1 MTAFLCTLRMAGDLL
16 LYGAFAAFFAAALGG
31 HPVPWILLLPA
42 VCYGVSSCVSR
53 QPVLRMACGAASLLG
68 LLALPGWA
76 DRAACLPAAV
86 YTLYLT
92 VQGEYSLSANRQ
104 LDLFLLFCKVY
115 PIFAVFLGIVW
126 DGQTMLTVSLPLAIW
141 AVLLQIFLM
150 RVLRQQPAVYRD
162 PVYLLGNAGLLVV
175 LGVLGFLVSRPAV
188 LGAAQA
194 AVGAFYFSLV
204 VPVLTIPLNLT
215 LFIYSS
221 AFKIFRKTGII
232 FLVSLGANLLNILL
246 DYVLIFGHLGL
257 PEMGTRGAALGTV
270 TALAVNLGFYA
281 FLGKDYVRF
290 SRKDLS
296 LEKMKQIFRF
306 SLPFLGQETME
317 DILFVVGLN
326 GIVARLG
333 ITELA
338 AYNLIAQF
346 INLIL
351 MPMFGYTAANT
362 SLVSEW
368 AGKGDRKQAD
378 KTGRYAF
385 GLLCIWFAVF
395 YMILVLGRARFA
407 RLISPDTEVIALAA
421 ACMPLALLIQLLNY
435 YGNVWKS
442 SLQSLGWQNWTLRKA
457 FIINLLVLGFMG
469 TAA

>member
-1 MTAFLCTLRMAGDLL
+1 MHLLTKRQNIDTKLIREINSTAIPLILSTVTGTVMGMMDQAFVGHISVYAYGGVGLVASCINSLIGVLGAFSIVFNIRGSHRRGEGDQESLNRLFGNFLLLSLMAGMVLCL
-16 LYGAFAAFFAAALGG
+16 GFALF
-31 HPVPWILLLPA
+31 
-42 VCYGVSSCVSR
+42 SR
-53 QPVLRMACGAASLLG
+53 PVLELG
-68 LLALPGWA
+68 FGLHGE
-76 DRAACLPAAV
+76 
-86 YTLYLT
+86 TLTEAENY
-92 VQGEYSLSANRQ
+92 
-104 LDLFLLFCKVY
+104 
-115 PIFAVFLGIVW
+115 
-126 DGQTMLTVSLPLAIW
+126 
-141 AVLLQIFLM
+141 LQIF
-150 RVLRQQPAVYRD
+150 
-162 PVYLLGNAGLLVV
+162 
-175 LGVLGFLVSRPAV
+175 S
-188 LGAAQA
+188 
-194 AVGAFYFSLV
+194 
-204 VPVLTIPLNLT
+204 LTIPLNLL

-221 AFKIFRKTGII
+221 VFKIFRKTGII

-333 ITELA
+333 VTELA

-346 INLIL
+346 TNLIL

-378 KTGRYAF
+378 KAGRYTF

-395 YMILVLGRARFA
+395 YMILVLGRTEFA

-442 SLQSLGWQNWTLRKA
+442 SLQSLGWQNWTLRTA

-469 TAA
+469 TAAWICGKILWIYLIQGLGYLGLSLAYTWKKSRV

>member
-1 MTAFLCTLRMAGDLL
+1 MHLLTKRQNIDTKLIREINSTAIPLILSTVTGTVMGMMDQAFVGHISVYAYGGVGLVASCINSLIGVLGAFSIVFNIRGSHRRGEGDQESLNRLFGNFLLLSLMAGMVLCL
-16 LYGAFAAFFAAALGG
+16 GFALF
-31 HPVPWILLLPA
+31 
-42 VCYGVSSCVSR
+42 SR
-53 QPVLRMACGAASLLG
+53 PVLELG
-68 LLALPGWA
+68 FGLHGE
-76 DRAACLPAAV
+76 
-86 YTLYLT
+86 TLTEAENY
-92 VQGEYSLSANRQ
+92 
-104 LDLFLLFCKVY
+104 
-115 PIFAVFLGIVW
+115 
-126 DGQTMLTVSLPLAIW
+126 
-141 AVLLQIFLM
+141 LQIF
-150 RVLRQQPAVYRD
+150 
-162 PVYLLGNAGLLVV
+162 
-175 LGVLGFLVSRPAV
+175 S
-188 LGAAQA
+188 
-194 AVGAFYFSLV
+194 
-204 VPVLTIPLNLT
+204 LTIPLNLL

-221 AFKIFRKTGII
+221 VFKIFRKTGII

-442 SLQSLGWQNWTLRKA
+442 SLQSLGWQNWTLRTA

-469 TAA
+469 TAAWISGKILWIYLIQGLGYLGLSLAYTWKKSRV

>member
-1 MTAFLCTLRMAGDLL
+1 MHLLTKRQNIDTKLIREINSTAIPLILSTVTGTVMGMMDQAFVGHISVYAYGGVGLVASCINSLIGVLGAFSIVFNIRGSHRRGEGDQGSLNRLFGNFLLLSLMAGMVLCL
-16 LYGAFAAFFAAALGG
+16 GFALF
-31 HPVPWILLLPA
+31 
-42 VCYGVSSCVSR
+42 SR
-53 QPVLRMACGAASLLG
+53 PVLELG
-68 LLALPGWA
+68 FGLHGE
-76 DRAACLPAAV
+76 
-86 YTLYLT
+86 TLTEAENY
-92 VQGEYSLSANRQ
+92 
-104 LDLFLLFCKVY
+104 
-115 PIFAVFLGIVW
+115 
-126 DGQTMLTVSLPLAIW
+126 
-141 AVLLQIFLM
+141 LQIF
-150 RVLRQQPAVYRD
+150 
-162 PVYLLGNAGLLVV
+162 
-175 LGVLGFLVSRPAV
+175 S
-188 LGAAQA
+188 
-194 AVGAFYFSLV
+194 
-204 VPVLTIPLNLT
+204 LTIPLNLL

-221 AFKIFRKTGII
+221 VFKIFRKTGII

-257 PEMGTRGAALGTV
+257 PEMGTRGAALGTA

-333 ITELA
+333 VTELA

-346 INLIL
+346 TNLIL

-378 KTGRYAF
+378 KAGRYTF

-395 YMILVLGRARFA
+395 YMILVLGRTEFA

-442 SLQSLGWQNWTLRKA
+442 SLQSLGWQNWTLRTA

-469 TAA
+469 TAAWISGKILWIYLIQGLGYLGLSLAYTWKKSRV

>member
-1 MTAFLCTLRMAGDLL
+1 MHLLTKRQNIDTKLIREINSTAIPLILSTVTGTVMGMMDQAFVGHISVYAYGGVGLVASCINSLIGVLGAFSIVFNIRGSHRRGEGDQESLNRLFGNFLLLSLMAGMVLCL
-16 LYGAFAAFFAAALGG
+16 GFALF
-31 HPVPWILLLPA
+31 
-42 VCYGVSSCVSR
+42 SR
-53 QPVLRMACGAASLLG
+53 PVLELG
-68 LLALPGWA
+68 FGLHGE
-76 DRAACLPAAV
+76 
-86 YTLYLT
+86 TLTEAENY
-92 VQGEYSLSANRQ
+92 
-104 LDLFLLFCKVY
+104 
-115 PIFAVFLGIVW
+115 
-126 DGQTMLTVSLPLAIW
+126 
-141 AVLLQIFLM
+141 LQIF
-150 RVLRQQPAVYRD
+150 
-162 PVYLLGNAGLLVV
+162 
-175 LGVLGFLVSRPAV
+175 S
-188 LGAAQA
+188 
-194 AVGAFYFSLV
+194 
-204 VPVLTIPLNLT
+204 LTIPLNLL

-221 AFKIFRKTGII
+221 VFKIFRKTGII

-246 DYVLIFGHLGL
+246 DYGLIFGHLGL
-257 PEMGTRGAALGTV
+257 PEMGTRGAALGTA

-333 ITELA
+333 VTELA

-346 INLIL
+346 TNLIL

-368 AGKGDRKQAD
+368 AGKGDRKQVD
-378 KTGRYAF
+378 KAGRYTF

-395 YMILVLGRARFA
+395 YMILVLGRTEFA

-442 SLQSLGWQNWTLRKA
+442 SLQSLGWQNWTLRTA

-469 TAA
+469 TVAWISGKILWIYLIQGLGYLGLSLAYTWKKSRV

>member
-1 MTAFLCTLRMAGDLL
+1 MHLLTKKQKIDTKLIREINRTAIPLILSTVTGTVMGMMDQAFVGHISVYAYGGVGLVASCINSLTGVL
-16 LYGAFAAFFAAALGG
+16 GAFSIVFNIRGSHSRGEGDQERLDRLFGNFFLLSLTVGMALCLGF
-31 HPVPWILLLPA
+31 VLF
-42 VCYGVSSCVSR
+42 SR
-53 QPVLRMACGAASLLG
+53 PVLELG
-68 LLALPGWA
+68 FGLHGE
-76 DRAACLPAAV
+76 
-86 YTLYLT
+86 TLIEAEAY
-92 VQGEYSLSANRQ
+92 
-104 LDLFLLFCKVY
+104 
-115 PIFAVFLGIVW
+115 
-126 DGQTMLTVSLPLAIW
+126 
-141 AVLLQIFLM
+141 LQIF
-150 RVLRQQPAVYRD
+150 
-162 PVYLLGNAGLLVV
+162 
-175 LGVLGFLVSRPAV
+175 S
-188 LGAAQA
+188 
-194 AVGAFYFSLV
+194 
-204 VPVLTIPLNLT
+204 LTIPLNLM

-221 AFKIFRKTGII
+221 VFKIFRKTGII

-270 TALAVNLGFYA
+270 AALAVNFGFYA

-296 LEKMKQIFRF
+296 LGKMGRIFWY
-306 SLPFLGQETME
+306 SLPFLGQEAME

-333 ITELA
+333 VTELA
-338 AYNLIAQF
+338 AYNLTAQF
-346 INLIL
+346 TNLIL

-378 KTGRYAF
+378 KTGRYTF

-395 YMILVLGRARFA
+395 YVVLALGREEFV
-407 RLISPDTEVIALAA
+407 RLISPDTEVITLAA

-435 YGNVWKS
+435 YGNVYKS
-442 SLQSLGWQNWTLRKA
+442 SLQSLGWQNWTLRTA

-469 TAA
+469 AAAWISGKILWIYLIQGLGYLGLSLAYTWKKAKE

>member
-1 MTAFLCTLRMAGDLL
+1 MHLLTKRQNIDTKLIREINRTAIPLILSTVTGTVMGMMDQAFVGHISVYAYGGVGLVASCINSLIGVLGAFSIVFNIRGSHRRGEGDQESLNRLFGNFLL
-16 LYGAFAAFFAAALGG
+16 LSLMVGMVLCLGFALF
-31 HPVPWILLLPA
+31 
-42 VCYGVSSCVSR
+42 SR
-53 QPVLRMACGAASLLG
+53 PVLELG
-68 LLALPGWA
+68 FGIHGE
-76 DRAACLPAAV
+76 
-86 YTLYLT
+86 TLTEAENY
-92 VQGEYSLSANRQ
+92 
-104 LDLFLLFCKVY
+104 
-115 PIFAVFLGIVW
+115 
-126 DGQTMLTVSLPLAIW
+126 
-141 AVLLQIFLM
+141 LQIF
-150 RVLRQQPAVYRD
+150 
-162 PVYLLGNAGLLVV
+162 
-175 LGVLGFLVSRPAV
+175 S
-188 LGAAQA
+188 
-194 AVGAFYFSLV
+194 
-204 VPVLTIPLNLT
+204 LTIPLNLL

-221 AFKIFRKTGII
+221 VFKIFRKTGII

-333 ITELA
+333 VTELA

-346 INLIL
+346 TNLIL
-351 MPMFGYTAANT
+351 MPMFSYTAANT

-378 KTGRYAF
+378 KAGRYTF

-395 YMILVLGRARFA
+395 YMILVLGRTEFA

-442 SLQSLGWQNWTLRKA
+442 SLQSLGWQNWTLRTA

-469 TAA
+469 TAAWISGKILWIYLIQGLGYLGLSLAYTWKKTKE

>member
-1 MTAFLCTLRMAGDLL
+1 MHLLTKRQNIDTKLIREINNTAIPLILSTVTGTVMGMMDQAFVGHISVYAYGGVGLVASCINSLIGVLGAFSIVFNIRGSHRRGEGDQESLNRLFGNFLLLSLMAGMVLCL
-16 LYGAFAAFFAAALGG
+16 GFALF
-31 HPVPWILLLPA
+31 
-42 VCYGVSSCVSR
+42 SR
-53 QPVLRMACGAASLLG
+53 PVLELG
-68 LLALPGWA
+68 FGLHGE
-76 DRAACLPAAV
+76 
-86 YTLYLT
+86 TLTEAENY
-92 VQGEYSLSANRQ
+92 
-104 LDLFLLFCKVY
+104 
-115 PIFAVFLGIVW
+115 
-126 DGQTMLTVSLPLAIW
+126 
-141 AVLLQIFLM
+141 LQIF
-150 RVLRQQPAVYRD
+150 
-162 PVYLLGNAGLLVV
+162 
-175 LGVLGFLVSRPAV
+175 S
-188 LGAAQA
+188 
-194 AVGAFYFSLV
+194 
-204 VPVLTIPLNLT
+204 LTIPLNLL

-221 AFKIFRKTGII
+221 VFKIFRKTGII

-257 PEMGTRGAALGTV
+257 PEMGTRGAALGTA

-333 ITELA
+333 VTELA

-346 INLIL
+346 TNLIL

-378 KTGRYAF
+378 KAGRYTF

-395 YMILVLGRARFA
+395 YMILVLGRTEFA

-442 SLQSLGWQNWTLRKA
+442 SLQSLGWQNWTLRTA

-469 TAA
+469 TAAWISGKILWIYLIQGLGYLGLSLAYTWKKSRV

>member
-1 MTAFLCTLRMAGDLL
+1 MGMMDQAFVGHISVYAYGGVGLVASCINSLIGVLGAFSIVFNIRGSHRRGEGDQGSLNRLFGNFLLLSLMAGMALCL
-16 LYGAFAAFFAAALGG
+16 GFALF
-31 HPVPWILLLPA
+31 
-42 VCYGVSSCVSR
+42 SR
-53 QPVLRMACGAASLLG
+53 PVLELG
-68 LLALPGWA
+68 FGLHGE
-76 DRAACLPAAV
+76 
-86 YTLYLT
+86 TLTEAENY
-92 VQGEYSLSANRQ
+92 
-104 LDLFLLFCKVY
+104 
-115 PIFAVFLGIVW
+115 
-126 DGQTMLTVSLPLAIW
+126 
-141 AVLLQIFLM
+141 LQIF
-150 RVLRQQPAVYRD
+150 
-162 PVYLLGNAGLLVV
+162 
-175 LGVLGFLVSRPAV
+175 S
-188 LGAAQA
+188 
-194 AVGAFYFSLV
+194 
-204 VPVLTIPLNLT
+204 LTIPLNLL

-221 AFKIFRKTGII
+221 VFKIFRKTGII

-270 TALAVNLGFYA
+270 TALAANLGFYA

-296 LEKMKQIFRF
+296 LEKMKQIFQF

-333 ITELA
+333 VTELA

-346 INLIL
+346 TNLIL

-378 KTGRYAF
+378 KAGRYTF

-395 YMILVLGRARFA
+395 YVILVLGREEFI
-407 RLISPDTEVIALAA
+407 RLISPDTEVITLAA

-442 SLQSLGWQNWTLRKA
+442 SLQSLGWQNWTLRTA

-469 TAA
+469 AAAWSKGKILWIYLIQGLGYLGLSLAYTWKKQRRNQNALPEDE

>member
-1 MTAFLCTLRMAGDLL
+1 MHLLTKRQNIDTKLIREINSTAIPLILSTVTGTVMGMMDQAFVGHISVYAYGGVGLVASCINSLIGVLGAFSIVFNIRGSHRRGEGDQESLNRLFGNFLLLSLMAGMVLCL
-16 LYGAFAAFFAAALGG
+16 GFALF
-31 HPVPWILLLPA
+31 
-42 VCYGVSSCVSR
+42 SR
-53 QPVLRMACGAASLLG
+53 PVLELG
-68 LLALPGWA
+68 FGLHGE
-76 DRAACLPAAV
+76 
-86 YTLYLT
+86 TLTEAENY
-92 VQGEYSLSANRQ
+92 
-104 LDLFLLFCKVY
+104 
-115 PIFAVFLGIVW
+115 
-126 DGQTMLTVSLPLAIW
+126 
-141 AVLLQIFLM
+141 LQIF
-150 RVLRQQPAVYRD
+150 
-162 PVYLLGNAGLLVV
+162 
-175 LGVLGFLVSRPAV
+175 S
-188 LGAAQA
+188 
-194 AVGAFYFSLV
+194 
-204 VPVLTIPLNLT
+204 LTIPLNLL

-221 AFKIFRKTGII
+221 VFKIFRKTGII

-333 ITELA
+333 VTELA

-346 INLIL
+346 TNLIL

-378 KTGRYAF
+378 KAGRYTF

-442 SLQSLGWQNWTLRKA
+442 SLQSLGWQNWTLRTA

-469 TAA
+469 TAAWICGKILWIYLIQGLGYLGLSLAYTWKKAKE

>member
-1 MTAFLCTLRMAGDLL
+1 MTNCDSTRKLSSDIQPD
-16 LYGAFAAFFAAALGG
+16 
-31 HPVPWILLLPA
+31 HPFEPDVIH
-42 VCYGVSSCVSR
+42 
-53 QPVLRMACGAASLLG
+53 
-68 LLALPGWA
+68 
-76 DRAACLPAAV
+76 
-86 YTLYLT
+86 
-92 VQGEYSLSANRQ
+92 
-104 LDLFLLFCKVY
+104 
-115 PIFAVFLGIVW
+115 
-126 DGQTMLTVSLPLAIW
+126 
-141 AVLLQIFLM
+141 
-150 RVLRQQPAVYRD
+150 
-162 PVYLLGNAGLLVV
+162 
-175 LGVLGFLVSRPAV
+175 
-188 LGAAQA
+188 
-194 AVGAFYFSLV
+194 
-204 VPVLTIPLNLT
+204 
-215 LFIYSS
+215 LFI
-221 AFKIFRKTGII
+221 GIY
-232 FLVSLGANLLNILL
+232 
-246 DYVLIFGHLGL
+246 YVLIFGHLGL

-270 TALAVNLGFYA
+270 TALAANLGFYA

-296 LEKMKQIFRF
+296 LEKMGQIFRF

-333 ITELA
+333 VTELA

-346 INLIL
+346 TNLIL

-378 KTGRYAF
+378 KAGRYTF

-395 YMILVLGRARFA
+395 YVILVLGRERFA

-442 SLQSLGWQNWTLRKA
+442 SLQSLGWQNWTLRTA

-469 TAA
+469 TAAWISGKILWIYLIQGLGYLGLSLAYTWKKAKE

>member
-1 MTAFLCTLRMAGDLL
+1 MHLLTKRQNIDTKLIREINRTAIPLILSTITGTVMGMMDQAFVGHISVYAYGGVGLVASCINSLIGVLGAFSIVFNIRGSHRRGEGDQESLNQLFGNFFLLSLMAGI
-16 LYGAFAAFFAAALGG
+16 ALCLGF
-31 HPVPWILLLPA
+31 VLF
-42 VCYGVSSCVSR
+42 SR
-53 QPVLRMACGAASLLG
+53 PVLELG
-68 LLALPGWA
+68 FGLHGETLAEA
-76 DRAACLPAAV
+76 EN
-86 YTLYLT
+86 Y
-92 VQGEYSLSANRQ
+92 
-104 LDLFLLFCKVY
+104 
-115 PIFAVFLGIVW
+115 
-126 DGQTMLTVSLPLAIW
+126 
-141 AVLLQIFLM
+141 LQIF
-150 RVLRQQPAVYRD
+150 
-162 PVYLLGNAGLLVV
+162 
-175 LGVLGFLVSRPAV
+175 S
-188 LGAAQA
+188 
-194 AVGAFYFSLV
+194 
-204 VPVLTIPLNLT
+204 LTIPLNLT

-221 AFKIFRKTGII
+221 VFKIFRKTGII

-270 TALAVNLGFYA
+270 TALAANLGFYA

-296 LEKMKQIFRF
+296 LEMMGQIFRF

-333 ITELA
+333 VTELA

-346 INLIL
+346 TNLIL

-368 AGKGDRKQAD
+368 VGKGDRKQAD
-378 KTGRYAF
+378 KAGRYTF

-395 YMILVLGRARFA
+395 YVILVLGREGFA

-442 SLQSLGWQNWTLRKA
+442 SLQSLGWQNWTLRTA
-457 FIINLLVLGFMG
+457 FIVNLLVLGFMG
-469 TAA
+469 AAAWIRGKILWIYLIQGLGYLGLSLAYTWKKAKE

>member
-1 MTAFLCTLRMAGDLL
+1 MHLLTKRQNIDTKLIREINSTAIPLILSTVTGTVMGMMDQAFVGHISVYAYGGVELVASCINSLIGVLGAFSIVFNIRGSHRRGEGDQESLNRLFGNFLLLSLMAGMVLCL
-16 LYGAFAAFFAAALGG
+16 GFALF
-31 HPVPWILLLPA
+31 
-42 VCYGVSSCVSR
+42 SR
-53 QPVLRMACGAASLLG
+53 PVLELG
-68 LLALPGWA
+68 FGLHGE
-76 DRAACLPAAV
+76 
-86 YTLYLT
+86 TLTEAENY
-92 VQGEYSLSANRQ
+92 
-104 LDLFLLFCKVY
+104 
-115 PIFAVFLGIVW
+115 
-126 DGQTMLTVSLPLAIW
+126 
-141 AVLLQIFLM
+141 LQIF
-150 RVLRQQPAVYRD
+150 
-162 PVYLLGNAGLLVV
+162 
-175 LGVLGFLVSRPAV
+175 S
-188 LGAAQA
+188 
-194 AVGAFYFSLV
+194 
-204 VPVLTIPLNLT
+204 LTIPLNLL

-221 AFKIFRKTGII
+221 VFKIFRKTGII

-257 PEMGTRGAALGTV
+257 PEMGTRGAALGTA

-333 ITELA
+333 VTELA

-346 INLIL
+346 TNLIL

-378 KTGRYAF
+378 KAGRYTF

-395 YMILVLGRARFA
+395 YMILVLGRTEFA

-442 SLQSLGWQNWTLRKA
+442 SLQSLGWQNWTLRTA

-469 TAA
+469 TAAWISGKILWIYLIQGLGYLGLSLAYTWKKSRV

>member
-1 MTAFLCTLRMAGDLL
+1 MGMIDQAFVGHISVYAYGGVGLVASCINSLIGVLGAFSIVFNIRGSHRRGEGDQESLNRLFGNFLLLSLMAGMALCL
-16 LYGAFAAFFAAALGG
+16 GFALF
-31 HPVPWILLLPA
+31 
-42 VCYGVSSCVSR
+42 SR
-53 QPVLRMACGAASLLG
+53 PVLELG
-68 LLALPGWA
+68 FGLHGE
-76 DRAACLPAAV
+76 
-86 YTLYLT
+86 TLTEAENY
-92 VQGEYSLSANRQ
+92 
-104 LDLFLLFCKVY
+104 
-115 PIFAVFLGIVW
+115 
-126 DGQTMLTVSLPLAIW
+126 
-141 AVLLQIFLM
+141 LQIF
-150 RVLRQQPAVYRD
+150 
-162 PVYLLGNAGLLVV
+162 
-175 LGVLGFLVSRPAV
+175 S
-188 LGAAQA
+188 
-194 AVGAFYFSLV
+194 
-204 VPVLTIPLNLT
+204 LTIPLNLM

-221 AFKIFRKTGII
+221 VFKIFRKTGII

-246 DYVLIFGHLGL
+246 DYGLIFGHLGL

-317 DILFVVGLN
+317 DIFFVVGLN

-333 ITELA
+333 VTELA

-346 INLIL
+346 TNLIL

-378 KTGRYAF
+378 KAGRYTF

-395 YMILVLGRARFA
+395 YVILVLGREGFA

-442 SLQSLGWQNWTLRKA
+442 SLQSLGWQNWTLRTA
-457 FIINLLVLGFMG
+457 FIVNLLVLGFMG
-469 TAA
+469 AAAWIRGKILWIYLIQGLGYLGLSLAYTWKKAKE

>member
-1 MTAFLCTLRMAGDLL
+1 MHLLTKRQNIDTKLIREINSTAIPLILSTVTGTVMGMMDQAFVGHISVYAYGGVGLVASCINSLIGVLGAFSIVFNIRGSHRRGEGDQESLNRLFGNFLLLSLMAGMVLCL
-16 LYGAFAAFFAAALGG
+16 GFALF
-31 HPVPWILLLPA
+31 
-42 VCYGVSSCVSR
+42 SR
-53 QPVLRMACGAASLLG
+53 PVLELG
-68 LLALPGWA
+68 FGLHGE
-76 DRAACLPAAV
+76 
-86 YTLYLT
+86 TLTEAEKY
-92 VQGEYSLSANRQ
+92 
-104 LDLFLLFCKVY
+104 
-115 PIFAVFLGIVW
+115 
-126 DGQTMLTVSLPLAIW
+126 
-141 AVLLQIFLM
+141 LQIF
-150 RVLRQQPAVYRD
+150 
-162 PVYLLGNAGLLVV
+162 
-175 LGVLGFLVSRPAV
+175 S
-188 LGAAQA
+188 
-194 AVGAFYFSLV
+194 
-204 VPVLTIPLNLT
+204 LTIPLNLL

-221 AFKIFRKTGII
+221 VFKIFRKTGII

-246 DYVLIFGHLGL
+246 DYGLIFGHLGL

-333 ITELA
+333 VTELA

-378 KTGRYAF
+378 KAGRYTF

-442 SLQSLGWQNWTLRKA
+442 SLQSLGWQNWTLRTA

-469 TAA
+469 TAAWISGKILWIYLIQGLGYLGLSLAYTWKKSRV

>member
-1 MTAFLCTLRMAGDLL
+1 MHLLTKRQNIDTKLIREINSTAIPLILSTVTGTVMGMMDQAFVGHISVYAYGGVGLVASCINSLIGVLGAFSIVFNIRGSHRRGEGDQESLNRLFGNFLLLSLMAGMVLCL
-16 LYGAFAAFFAAALGG
+16 GFALF
-31 HPVPWILLLPA
+31 
-42 VCYGVSSCVSR
+42 SR
-53 QPVLRMACGAASLLG
+53 PVLELG
-68 LLALPGWA
+68 FGLHGE
-76 DRAACLPAAV
+76 
-86 YTLYLT
+86 TLTEAEKY
-92 VQGEYSLSANRQ
+92 
-104 LDLFLLFCKVY
+104 
-115 PIFAVFLGIVW
+115 
-126 DGQTMLTVSLPLAIW
+126 
-141 AVLLQIFLM
+141 LQIF
-150 RVLRQQPAVYRD
+150 
-162 PVYLLGNAGLLVV
+162 
-175 LGVLGFLVSRPAV
+175 S
-188 LGAAQA
+188 
-194 AVGAFYFSLV
+194 
-204 VPVLTIPLNLT
+204 LTIPLSLL

-221 AFKIFRKTGII
+221 VFKIFRKTGII

-333 ITELA
+333 VTELA

-378 KTGRYAF
+378 KAGRYTF

-395 YMILVLGRARFA
+395 YVILVWGREGFA
-407 RLISPDTEVIALAA
+407 EMISPDTEVIALAA

-442 SLQSLGWQNWTLRKA
+442 SLQSLGWQNWTLRTA

-469 TAA
+469 TAAWISGKILWIYLIQGLGYLGLSLAYTWKKSRV

>member
-1 MTAFLCTLRMAGDLL
+1 MHLLTKRQNIDTKLIREINSTAIPLILSTVTGTVMGMMDQAFVGHISVYAYGGVGLVASCINSLIGVLGAFSIVFNIRGSHRRGEGDQGSLNRLFGNFLLLSLMAGMALCL
-16 LYGAFAAFFAAALGG
+16 GFALF
-31 HPVPWILLLPA
+31 
-42 VCYGVSSCVSR
+42 SR
-53 QPVLRMACGAASLLG
+53 PVLELG
-68 LLALPGWA
+68 FGLHGE
-76 DRAACLPAAV
+76 
-86 YTLYLT
+86 TLTEAENY
-92 VQGEYSLSANRQ
+92 
-104 LDLFLLFCKVY
+104 
-115 PIFAVFLGIVW
+115 
-126 DGQTMLTVSLPLAIW
+126 
-141 AVLLQIFLM
+141 LQIF
-150 RVLRQQPAVYRD
+150 
-162 PVYLLGNAGLLVV
+162 
-175 LGVLGFLVSRPAV
+175 S
-188 LGAAQA
+188 
-194 AVGAFYFSLV
+194 
-204 VPVLTIPLNLT
+204 LTIPLNLL

-221 AFKIFRKTGII
+221 VFKIFRKTGII

-257 PEMGTRGAALGTV
+257 PEMGTRGAALGTA

-296 LEKMKQIFRF
+296 LEKMKQIFQF

-333 ITELA
+333 VTELA

-346 INLIL
+346 TNLIL

-378 KTGRYAF
+378 KAGRYTF

-395 YMILVLGRARFA
+395 YVILVLGREEFI
-407 RLISPDTEVIALAA
+407 RLISPDTEVITLAA

-442 SLQSLGWQNWTLRKA
+442 SLQSLGWQNWTLRTA

-469 TAA
+469 AAAWSKGKILWIYLIQGLGYLGLSLAYTWKKQRRNQNALPEDE

>member
-1 MTAFLCTLRMAGDLL
+1 MHLLTKRQNIDTKLIREINSTAIPLILSTVTGTVMGMMDQAFVGHISVYAYGGVGLVASCINSLIGVLGAFSIVFNIRGSHRRGEGDRGSLNRLFGNFLLLSLMAGMALCL
-16 LYGAFAAFFAAALGG
+16 GFALF
-31 HPVPWILLLPA
+31 
-42 VCYGVSSCVSR
+42 SR
-53 QPVLRMACGAASLLG
+53 PVLELG
-68 LLALPGWA
+68 FGLHGE
-76 DRAACLPAAV
+76 
-86 YTLYLT
+86 TLTEAENY
-92 VQGEYSLSANRQ
+92 
-104 LDLFLLFCKVY
+104 
-115 PIFAVFLGIVW
+115 
-126 DGQTMLTVSLPLAIW
+126 
-141 AVLLQIFLM
+141 LQIF
-150 RVLRQQPAVYRD
+150 
-162 PVYLLGNAGLLVV
+162 
-175 LGVLGFLVSRPAV
+175 S
-188 LGAAQA
+188 
-194 AVGAFYFSLV
+194 
-204 VPVLTIPLNLT
+204 LTIPLNLL

-221 AFKIFRKTGII
+221 VFKIFRKTGII

-435 YGNVWKS
+435 CGNVWKS
-442 SLQSLGWQNWTLRKA
+442 SLQSLGWQNWTLRTA

-469 TAA
+469 TAAWISGKILWIYLIQGLGYLGLSLAYTWKKSRV

>member
-1 MTAFLCTLRMAGDLL
+1 MHLLTKRQNIDTKLIREINSTAIPLILSTVTGTVMGMMDQAFVGHISVYAYGGVGLVASCINSLIGVLGAFSIVFNIRGSHRRGEGDQESLNRLFGNFLLLSLMAGMVLCL
-16 LYGAFAAFFAAALGG
+16 GFALF
-31 HPVPWILLLPA
+31 
-42 VCYGVSSCVSR
+42 SR
-53 QPVLRMACGAASLLG
+53 PVLELG
-68 LLALPGWA
+68 FGIHGE
-76 DRAACLPAAV
+76 
-86 YTLYLT
+86 TLTEAENY
-92 VQGEYSLSANRQ
+92 
-104 LDLFLLFCKVY
+104 
-115 PIFAVFLGIVW
+115 
-126 DGQTMLTVSLPLAIW
+126 
-141 AVLLQIFLM
+141 LQIF
-150 RVLRQQPAVYRD
+150 
-162 PVYLLGNAGLLVV
+162 
-175 LGVLGFLVSRPAV
+175 S
-188 LGAAQA
+188 
-194 AVGAFYFSLV
+194 
-204 VPVLTIPLNLT
+204 LTIPLNLL

-221 AFKIFRKTGII
+221 VFKIFRKTGII

-257 PEMGTRGAALGTV
+257 PEMGTRGAALGTA

-333 ITELA
+333 VTELA

-346 INLIL
+346 TNLIL

-378 KTGRYAF
+378 KAGRYTF

-395 YMILVLGRARFA
+395 YMILVLGRTEFA

-442 SLQSLGWQNWTLRKA
+442 SLQSLGWQNWTLRTA

-469 TAA
+469 TAAWISGKILWIYLIQGLGYLGLSLAYTWKKSRV

>member
-1 MTAFLCTLRMAGDLL
+1 MHLLTKRQNIDTKLIREINSTAIPLILSTVTGTVMGMMDQAFVGHISVYAYGGVGLVASCINSLIGVLGAFSIVFNIRGSHRRGEGDQESLNRLFGNFLLLSLMAGMVLCL
-16 LYGAFAAFFAAALGG
+16 GFALF
-31 HPVPWILLLPA
+31 
-42 VCYGVSSCVSR
+42 SR
-53 QPVLRMACGAASLLG
+53 PVLELG
-68 LLALPGWA
+68 FGIHGE
-76 DRAACLPAAV
+76 
-86 YTLYLT
+86 TLTEAENY
-92 VQGEYSLSANRQ
+92 
-104 LDLFLLFCKVY
+104 
-115 PIFAVFLGIVW
+115 
-126 DGQTMLTVSLPLAIW
+126 
-141 AVLLQIFLM
+141 LQIF
-150 RVLRQQPAVYRD
+150 
-162 PVYLLGNAGLLVV
+162 
-175 LGVLGFLVSRPAV
+175 S
-188 LGAAQA
+188 
-194 AVGAFYFSLV
+194 
-204 VPVLTIPLNLT
+204 LTIPLNLL

-221 AFKIFRKTGII
+221 VFKIFRKTGII

-296 LEKMKQIFRF
+296 LEKQIFRF

-333 ITELA
+333 VTELA

-346 INLIL
+346 TNLIL

-378 KTGRYAF
+378 KAGRYTF

-395 YMILVLGRARFA
+395 YMILVLGRTEFA

-442 SLQSLGWQNWTLRKA
+442 SLQSLGWQNWTLRTA

-469 TAA
+469 TAAWISGKILWIYLIQGLGYLGLSLAYTWKKSRV

>member
-1 MTAFLCTLRMAGDLL
+1 MHLLTKIQNIDTKLIREINRTAIPLILSTVTGTVMGMMDQAFVGHISVYAYGGVGLVASCINSLIGVLGAFSIVFNIRGSHRRGEGDQESLNRLFGNFLLLSLMAGMVLCL
-16 LYGAFAAFFAAALGG
+16 GFALF
-31 HPVPWILLLPA
+31 
-42 VCYGVSSCVSR
+42 SR
-53 QPVLRMACGAASLLG
+53 PVLELG
-68 LLALPGWA
+68 FGLHGE
-76 DRAACLPAAV
+76 
-86 YTLYLT
+86 TLTEAENY
-92 VQGEYSLSANRQ
+92 
-104 LDLFLLFCKVY
+104 
-115 PIFAVFLGIVW
+115 
-126 DGQTMLTVSLPLAIW
+126 
-141 AVLLQIFLM
+141 LQIF
-150 RVLRQQPAVYRD
+150 
-162 PVYLLGNAGLLVV
+162 
-175 LGVLGFLVSRPAV
+175 S
-188 LGAAQA
+188 
-194 AVGAFYFSLV
+194 
-204 VPVLTIPLNLT
+204 LTIPLNLL

-221 AFKIFRKTGII
+221 VFKIFRKTGII

-333 ITELA
+333 VTELA

-346 INLIL
+346 TNLIL
-351 MPMFGYTAANT
+351 MPMFSYTAANT

-378 KTGRYAF
+378 KAGRYTF

-395 YMILVLGRARFA
+395 YMILVLGRTEFA

-442 SLQSLGWQNWTLRKA
+442 SLQSLGWQNWTLRTA

-469 TAA
+469 TAAWISGKILWIYLIQGLGYLGLSLAYTWKKSRV

>member
-1 MTAFLCTLRMAGDLL
+1 MHLLTKRQNIDTKLIREINSTAIPLILSTVTGTVMGMMDQAFVGHISVYAYGGVGLVASCINSLIGVLGAFSIVFNIRGSHRRGEGDQGSLNRLFGNFLLLSLMAGMALCL
-16 LYGAFAAFFAAALGG
+16 GFALF
-31 HPVPWILLLPA
+31 
-42 VCYGVSSCVSR
+42 SR
-53 QPVLRMACGAASLLG
+53 PVLELG
-68 LLALPGWA
+68 FGLHGE
-76 DRAACLPAAV
+76 
-86 YTLYLT
+86 TLTEAENY
-92 VQGEYSLSANRQ
+92 
-104 LDLFLLFCKVY
+104 
-115 PIFAVFLGIVW
+115 
-126 DGQTMLTVSLPLAIW
+126 
-141 AVLLQIFLM
+141 LQIF
-150 RVLRQQPAVYRD
+150 
-162 PVYLLGNAGLLVV
+162 
-175 LGVLGFLVSRPAV
+175 S
-188 LGAAQA
+188 
-194 AVGAFYFSLV
+194 
-204 VPVLTIPLNLT
+204 LTIPLNLL

-221 AFKIFRKTGII
+221 VFKIFRKTGII

-296 LEKMKQIFRF
+296 LEKMKQIFQF

-333 ITELA
+333 VTELA

-421 ACMPLALLIQLLNY
+421 AYMPLALLIQLLNY

-442 SLQSLGWQNWTLRKA
+442 SLQSLGWQNWTLRTA

-469 TAA
+469 AAAWISGKILWIYLIQGLGYLGLSLAYTWKKAKE

>member
-1 MTAFLCTLRMAGDLL
+1 MHLLTKRQNIDTKLIREINSTAIPLILSTVTGTVMGMMDQAFVGHISVYAYGGVGLVASCINSLIGVLGAFSIVFNIWGSHRRGEGDQGSLNRLFGNFLLLSLMAGMALCL
-16 LYGAFAAFFAAALGG
+16 GFALF
-31 HPVPWILLLPA
+31 
-42 VCYGVSSCVSR
+42 SR
-53 QPVLRMACGAASLLG
+53 PVLELG
-68 LLALPGWA
+68 FGLHGE
-76 DRAACLPAAV
+76 
-86 YTLYLT
+86 TLTEAENY
-92 VQGEYSLSANRQ
+92 
-104 LDLFLLFCKVY
+104 
-115 PIFAVFLGIVW
+115 
-126 DGQTMLTVSLPLAIW
+126 
-141 AVLLQIFLM
+141 LQIF
-150 RVLRQQPAVYRD
+150 
-162 PVYLLGNAGLLVV
+162 
-175 LGVLGFLVSRPAV
+175 S
-188 LGAAQA
+188 
-194 AVGAFYFSLV
+194 
-204 VPVLTIPLNLT
+204 LTIPLNLL

-221 AFKIFRKTGII
+221 VFKIFRKTGII

-296 LEKMKQIFRF
+296 LEKMKQIFQF

-333 ITELA
+333 VTELA

-442 SLQSLGWQNWTLRKA
+442 SLQSLGWQNWTLRTA

-469 TAA
+469 AAAWISGKILWIYLIQGLGYLGLSLAYTWKKSKGVRS

>member
-1 MTAFLCTLRMAGDLL
+1 MHLLTKRQNIDTKLIREINSTAIPLILSTVTGTVMGMMDQAFVGHISVYAYGGVGLVASCINSLIGVLGAFSIVFNIRGSHRRGEGDQESLNRLFGNFLLLSLMAGMVLCL
-16 LYGAFAAFFAAALGG
+16 GFALF
-31 HPVPWILLLPA
+31 
-42 VCYGVSSCVSR
+42 SR
-53 QPVLRMACGAASLLG
+53 PVLELG
-68 LLALPGWA
+68 FGLHGE
-76 DRAACLPAAV
+76 
-86 YTLYLT
+86 TLTEAENY
-92 VQGEYSLSANRQ
+92 
-104 LDLFLLFCKVY
+104 
-115 PIFAVFLGIVW
+115 
-126 DGQTMLTVSLPLAIW
+126 
-141 AVLLQIFLM
+141 LQIF
-150 RVLRQQPAVYRD
+150 
-162 PVYLLGNAGLLVV
+162 
-175 LGVLGFLVSRPAV
+175 S
-188 LGAAQA
+188 
-194 AVGAFYFSLV
+194 
-204 VPVLTIPLNLT
+204 LTIPLNLL

-221 AFKIFRKTGII
+221 VFKIFRKTGII

-296 LEKMKQIFRF
+296 LEKMKQIFQF

-333 ITELA
+333 VTELA

-346 INLIL
+346 TNLIL

-378 KTGRYAF
+378 KAGRYTF

-395 YMILVLGRARFA
+395 YMILVLGRTEFA

-442 SLQSLGWQNWTLRKA
+442 SLQSLGWQNWTLRTA

-469 TAA
+469 TAAWISGKILWIYLIQGLGYLGLSLAYTWKKSRV

>member
-1 MTAFLCTLRMAGDLL
+1 MHLLTKRQNIDTKLIREINSTAIPLILSTVTGTVMGMMDQAFVGHISVYAYGGVGLVASCINSLIGVLGAFSIVFNIRGSHRRGEGDQGSLNRLFGNFLLLSLMAGMVLCL
-16 LYGAFAAFFAAALGG
+16 GFALF
-31 HPVPWILLLPA
+31 
-42 VCYGVSSCVSR
+42 SR
-53 QPVLRMACGAASLLG
+53 PVLELG
-68 LLALPGWA
+68 FGLHGE
-76 DRAACLPAAV
+76 
-86 YTLYLT
+86 TLTEAENY
-92 VQGEYSLSANRQ
+92 
-104 LDLFLLFCKVY
+104 
-115 PIFAVFLGIVW
+115 
-126 DGQTMLTVSLPLAIW
+126 
-141 AVLLQIFLM
+141 LQIF
-150 RVLRQQPAVYRD
+150 
-162 PVYLLGNAGLLVV
+162 
-175 LGVLGFLVSRPAV
+175 S
-188 LGAAQA
+188 
-194 AVGAFYFSLV
+194 
-204 VPVLTIPLNLT
+204 LTIPLNLL

-221 AFKIFRKTGII
+221 VFKIFRKTGII

-246 DYVLIFGHLGL
+246 DYGLIFGHLGL

-296 LEKMKQIFRF
+296 LEKMKQIFQF

-333 ITELA
+333 VTELA

-346 INLIL
+346 TNLIL

-378 KTGRYAF
+378 KAGRYTF

-395 YMILVLGRARFA
+395 YMILVLGRTEFA

-442 SLQSLGWQNWTLRKA
+442 SLQSLGWQNWTLRTA

-469 TAA
+469 TAAWISGKILWIYLIQGLGYLGLSLAYTWKKSRV

>member
-1 MTAFLCTLRMAGDLL
+1 MHLLTKRQNIDTKLIREINSTAIPLILSTVTGTVMGMMDQAFVGHISVYAYGGVGLVASCINSLIGVLGAFSIVFNIRGSHRRGEGDQGSLNRLFGNFLLLSLMAGMALCL
-16 LYGAFAAFFAAALGG
+16 GFALF
-31 HPVPWILLLPA
+31 
-42 VCYGVSSCVSR
+42 SR
-53 QPVLRMACGAASLLG
+53 PVLELG
-68 LLALPGWA
+68 FGLHGE
-76 DRAACLPAAV
+76 
-86 YTLYLT
+86 TLTEAENY
-92 VQGEYSLSANRQ
+92 
-104 LDLFLLFCKVY
+104 
-115 PIFAVFLGIVW
+115 
-126 DGQTMLTVSLPLAIW
+126 
-141 AVLLQIFLM
+141 LQIF
-150 RVLRQQPAVYRD
+150 
-162 PVYLLGNAGLLVV
+162 
-175 LGVLGFLVSRPAV
+175 S
-188 LGAAQA
+188 
-194 AVGAFYFSLV
+194 
-204 VPVLTIPLNLT
+204 LTIPLNLL

-221 AFKIFRKTGII
+221 VFKIFRKTGII

-257 PEMGTRGAALGTV
+257 PEMGTRGAALGTA

-333 ITELA
+333 VTELA

-346 INLIL
+346 TNLIL

-378 KTGRYAF
+378 KAGRYTF

-395 YMILVLGRARFA
+395 YMILVLGRTEFA

-442 SLQSLGWQNWTLRKA
+442 SLQSLGWQNWTLRTA

-469 TAA
+469 TAAWISGKILWIYLIQGLGYLGLSLAYTWKKSRV

>member
-1 MTAFLCTLRMAGDLL
+1 MHLLTKRQNIDTKLIREINSTAIPLILSTVTGTVMGMMDQAFVGHISVYAYGGVGLVASCINSLIGVLGAFSIVFNIRGSHRRGEGDQESLNRLFGNFLLLSLMAGMVLCL
-16 LYGAFAAFFAAALGG
+16 GFALF
-31 HPVPWILLLPA
+31 
-42 VCYGVSSCVSR
+42 SR
-53 QPVLRMACGAASLLG
+53 PVLELG
-68 LLALPGWA
+68 FGLHGE
-76 DRAACLPAAV
+76 
-86 YTLYLT
+86 TLTEAENY
-92 VQGEYSLSANRQ
+92 
-104 LDLFLLFCKVY
+104 
-115 PIFAVFLGIVW
+115 
-126 DGQTMLTVSLPLAIW
+126 
-141 AVLLQIFLM
+141 LQIF
-150 RVLRQQPAVYRD
+150 
-162 PVYLLGNAGLLVV
+162 
-175 LGVLGFLVSRPAV
+175 S
-188 LGAAQA
+188 
-194 AVGAFYFSLV
+194 
-204 VPVLTIPLNLT
+204 LTIPLNLL

-221 AFKIFRKTGII
+221 VFKIFRKTGII

-246 DYVLIFGHLGL
+246 DYGLIFGHLGL

-306 SLPFLGQETME
+306 SLPFLAQETME

-333 ITELA
+333 VTELA

-395 YMILVLGRARFA
+395 YMILVLGRTEFA

-442 SLQSLGWQNWTLRKA
+442 SLQSLGWQNWTLRTA

-469 TAA
+469 TAAWISGKILWIYLIQGLGYLGLSLAYTWKKSRV

>member
-1 MTAFLCTLRMAGDLL
+1 MHLLTKRQNIDTKLIREINSTAIPLILSTVTGTVMGMMDQAFVGHISVYAYGGVGLVASCINSLIGVLGAFSIVFNIRGSHRRGEGDQGSLNRLFGNFLLLSLMAGMALCL
-16 LYGAFAAFFAAALGG
+16 GFALF
-31 HPVPWILLLPA
+31 
-42 VCYGVSSCVSR
+42 SR
-53 QPVLRMACGAASLLG
+53 PVLELG
-68 LLALPGWA
+68 FGLHGE
-76 DRAACLPAAV
+76 
-86 YTLYLT
+86 TLTEAENY
-92 VQGEYSLSANRQ
+92 
-104 LDLFLLFCKVY
+104 
-115 PIFAVFLGIVW
+115 
-126 DGQTMLTVSLPLAIW
+126 
-141 AVLLQIFLM
+141 LQIF
-150 RVLRQQPAVYRD
+150 
-162 PVYLLGNAGLLVV
+162 
-175 LGVLGFLVSRPAV
+175 S
-188 LGAAQA
+188 
-194 AVGAFYFSLV
+194 
-204 VPVLTIPLNLT
+204 LTIPLNLL

-221 AFKIFRKTGII
+221 VFKIFRKTGII

-257 PEMGTRGAALGTV
+257 PEMGTRGAALGTA

-442 SLQSLGWQNWTLRKA
+442 SLQSLGWQNWTLRTA

-469 TAA
+469 TAAWISGKILWIYLIQGLGYLGLSLAYTWKKSRV

>member
-1 MTAFLCTLRMAGDLL
+1 MHLLTKRQNIDTKLIREINSTAIPLILSTVTGTVMGMMDQAFVGHISVYAYGGVGLVASCINSLIGVLGAFSIVFNIRGSHRRGEGDQGSLNRLFGNFLLLSLMAGMALCL
-16 LYGAFAAFFAAALGG
+16 GFALF
-31 HPVPWILLLPA
+31 
-42 VCYGVSSCVSR
+42 SR
-53 QPVLRMACGAASLLG
+53 PVLELG
-68 LLALPGWA
+68 FGLHGE
-76 DRAACLPAAV
+76 
-86 YTLYLT
+86 TLTEAENY
-92 VQGEYSLSANRQ
+92 
-104 LDLFLLFCKVY
+104 
-115 PIFAVFLGIVW
+115 
-126 DGQTMLTVSLPLAIW
+126 
-141 AVLLQIFLM
+141 LQIF
-150 RVLRQQPAVYRD
+150 
-162 PVYLLGNAGLLVV
+162 
-175 LGVLGFLVSRPAV
+175 S
-188 LGAAQA
+188 
-194 AVGAFYFSLV
+194 
-204 VPVLTIPLNLT
+204 LTIPLNLL

-221 AFKIFRKTGII
+221 VFKIFRKTGII

-257 PEMGTRGAALGTV
+257 PEMGTRGATLGTV

-346 INLIL
+346 TNLIL

-378 KTGRYAF
+378 KAGRYTF

-395 YMILVLGRARFA
+395 YVILVLGREEFI
-407 RLISPDTEVIALAA
+407 RLISPDTEVITLAA

-442 SLQSLGWQNWTLRKA
+442 SLQSLGWQNWTLRTA

-469 TAA
+469 AAAWSKGKILWIYLIQGLGYLGLSLAYTWKKSRV

>member
-1 MTAFLCTLRMAGDLL
+1 MHLLTKRQNIDTKLIREINSTAIPLILSTVTGTVMGMMDQAFVGHISVYAYGGVGLVVSCINSLIGVLGAFSIVFNIRGSHRRGEGDQESLNRLFGNFLLLSLMAGMALCL
-16 LYGAFAAFFAAALGG
+16 GFALF
-31 HPVPWILLLPA
+31 
-42 VCYGVSSCVSR
+42 SR
-53 QPVLRMACGAASLLG
+53 PVLELG
-68 LLALPGWA
+68 FGLHGE
-76 DRAACLPAAV
+76 
-86 YTLYLT
+86 TLTEAENY
-92 VQGEYSLSANRQ
+92 
-104 LDLFLLFCKVY
+104 
-115 PIFAVFLGIVW
+115 
-126 DGQTMLTVSLPLAIW
+126 
-141 AVLLQIFLM
+141 LQIF
-150 RVLRQQPAVYRD
+150 
-162 PVYLLGNAGLLVV
+162 
-175 LGVLGFLVSRPAV
+175 S
-188 LGAAQA
+188 
-194 AVGAFYFSLV
+194 
-204 VPVLTIPLNLT
+204 LTIPLNLL

-221 AFKIFRKTGII
+221 VFKIFRKTGII

-257 PEMGTRGAALGTV
+257 PEMGTRGAALGTA

-333 ITELA
+333 VTELA

-346 INLIL
+346 TNLIL

-378 KTGRYAF
+378 KAGRYTF

-442 SLQSLGWQNWTLRKA
+442 SLQSLGWQNWTLRTA

-469 TAA
+469 TAAWISGKILWIYLIQGLGYLGLSLAYTWKKSRV

>member
-1 MTAFLCTLRMAGDLL
+1 MHLLTKRQNIDTKLIREINSTAIPLILSTVTGTVMGMMDQAFVGHISVYAYGGVGLVASCINSLIGVLGAFSIVFNIRGSHRRGEGDQGSLNRLFGNFLLLSLMAGMALCL
-16 LYGAFAAFFAAALGG
+16 GFALF
-31 HPVPWILLLPA
+31 
-42 VCYGVSSCVSR
+42 SR
-53 QPVLRMACGAASLLG
+53 PVLELG
-68 LLALPGWA
+68 FGLHGE
-76 DRAACLPAAV
+76 
-86 YTLYLT
+86 TLTEAENY
-92 VQGEYSLSANRQ
+92 
-104 LDLFLLFCKVY
+104 
-115 PIFAVFLGIVW
+115 
-126 DGQTMLTVSLPLAIW
+126 
-141 AVLLQIFLM
+141 LQIF
-150 RVLRQQPAVYRD
+150 
-162 PVYLLGNAGLLVV
+162 
-175 LGVLGFLVSRPAV
+175 S
-188 LGAAQA
+188 
-194 AVGAFYFSLV
+194 
-204 VPVLTIPLNLT
+204 LTIPLNLL

-221 AFKIFRKTGII
+221 VFKIFRKTGII

-333 ITELA
+333 ITELVT
-338 AYNLIAQF
+338 YNLIAQF

-442 SLQSLGWQNWTLRKA
+442 SLQSLGWQNWTLRTA

-469 TAA
+469 TAAWISGKILWIYLIQGLGYLGLSLAYTWKKSRV

>member
-1 MTAFLCTLRMAGDLL
+1 MHLLTKRQNIDTKLIREINSTAIPLILSTVTGTVMGMMDQAFVGHISVYAYGGVGLVASCINSLIGVLGAFSIVFNIRGSHRRGEGDQESLNRLFGNFLLLSLMAGMVLCL
-16 LYGAFAAFFAAALGG
+16 GFALF
-31 HPVPWILLLPA
+31 
-42 VCYGVSSCVSR
+42 SR
-53 QPVLRMACGAASLLG
+53 PVLELG
-68 LLALPGWA
+68 FGLHGE
-76 DRAACLPAAV
+76 
-86 YTLYLT
+86 TLTEAENY
-92 VQGEYSLSANRQ
+92 
-104 LDLFLLFCKVY
+104 
-115 PIFAVFLGIVW
+115 
-126 DGQTMLTVSLPLAIW
+126 
-141 AVLLQIFLM
+141 LQIF
-150 RVLRQQPAVYRD
+150 
-162 PVYLLGNAGLLVV
+162 
-175 LGVLGFLVSRPAV
+175 S
-188 LGAAQA
+188 
-194 AVGAFYFSLV
+194 
-204 VPVLTIPLNLT
+204 LTIPLNLL

-221 AFKIFRKTGII
+221 VFKIFRKTGII

-257 PEMGTRGAALGTV
+257 PEMGTRGAALGTA

-296 LEKMKQIFRF
+296 PEKMKQIFRF

-333 ITELA
+333 VTELA

-346 INLIL
+346 TNLIL

-378 KTGRYAF
+378 KAGRYTF

-395 YMILVLGRARFA
+395 YMILVLGRTEFA

-421 ACMPLALLIQLLNY
+421 ACMHLALLIQLLNY

-442 SLQSLGWQNWTLRKA
+442 SLQSLGWQNWTLRTA

-469 TAA
+469 TAAWISGKILWIYLIQGLGYLGLSLAYTWKKSRV

>member
-1 MTAFLCTLRMAGDLL
+1 MHLLTKRQNIDTKLIREINSTAIPLILSTVTGTVMGMMDQAFVGHISVYAYGGVGLVASCINSLIGVLGAFSIVFNIRGSHRRGEGDQGSLNRLFGNFLLLSLMAGMALCL
-16 LYGAFAAFFAAALGG
+16 GFALF
-31 HPVPWILLLPA
+31 
-42 VCYGVSSCVSR
+42 SR
-53 QPVLRMACGAASLLG
+53 PVLELG
-68 LLALPGWA
+68 FGLHGE
-76 DRAACLPAAV
+76 
-86 YTLYLT
+86 TLTEAENY
-92 VQGEYSLSANRQ
+92 
-104 LDLFLLFCKVY
+104 
-115 PIFAVFLGIVW
+115 
-126 DGQTMLTVSLPLAIW
+126 
-141 AVLLQIFLM
+141 LQIF
-150 RVLRQQPAVYRD
+150 
-162 PVYLLGNAGLLVV
+162 
-175 LGVLGFLVSRPAV
+175 S
-188 LGAAQA
+188 
-194 AVGAFYFSLV
+194 
-204 VPVLTIPLNLT
+204 LTIPLNLL

-221 AFKIFRKTGII
+221 VFKIFRKTGII

-270 TALAVNLGFYA
+270 TALAANLGFYA

-296 LEKMKQIFRF
+296 LEKMGQIFRF

-333 ITELA
+333 VTELA
-338 AYNLIAQF
+338 AYNLITQF
-346 INLIL
+346 TNLIL

-378 KTGRYAF
+378 KAGRYTF

-395 YMILVLGRARFA
+395 YVILVLGRERFA

-442 SLQSLGWQNWTLRKA
+442 SLQSLGWQNWTLRTA

-469 TAA
+469 TAAWISGKILWIYLIQGLGYLGLSLAYTWKKSRV

>member
-1 MTAFLCTLRMAGDLL
+1 MHLLTKRQNIDTKLIREINSTAIPLILSTVTGTVMGMMDQAFVGHISVYAYGGVGLVASCINSLIGVLGAFSIVFNIRGSHRRGEGDQGSLNRLFGNFLLLSLMAGMALCL
-16 LYGAFAAFFAAALGG
+16 GFALF
-31 HPVPWILLLPA
+31 
-42 VCYGVSSCVSR
+42 SR
-53 QPVLRMACGAASLLG
+53 PVLELG
-68 LLALPGWA
+68 FGLHGE
-76 DRAACLPAAV
+76 
-86 YTLYLT
+86 TLTEAENY
-92 VQGEYSLSANRQ
+92 
-104 LDLFLLFCKVY
+104 
-115 PIFAVFLGIVW
+115 
-126 DGQTMLTVSLPLAIW
+126 
-141 AVLLQIFLM
+141 LQIF
-150 RVLRQQPAVYRD
+150 
-162 PVYLLGNAGLLVV
+162 
-175 LGVLGFLVSRPAV
+175 S
-188 LGAAQA
+188 
-194 AVGAFYFSLV
+194 
-204 VPVLTIPLNLT
+204 LTIPLNLL

-221 AFKIFRKTGII
+221 VFKIFRKTGII

-362 SLVSEW
+362 SRSQDF
-368 AGKGDRKQAD
+368 KGSF
-378 KTGRYAF
+378 GRNPSIF
-385 GLLCIWFAVF
+385 GSIYQV
-395 YMILVLGRARFA
+395 
-407 RLISPDTEVIALAA
+407 SPDKSALHKIVYHRKDGNIADFRKRGINYLRIVVQ
-421 ACMPLALLIQLLNY
+421 PFVVALPSEQNY
-435 YGNVWKS
+435 RA
-442 SLQSLGWQNWTLRKA
+442 SLWEPAGGLQKILCG
-457 FIINLLVLGFMG
+457 IGV
-469 TAA
+469 

>member
-1 MTAFLCTLRMAGDLL
+1 MDLL
-16 LYGAFAAFFAAALGG
+16 TKRQNIDTKLIREINSTAIPLILSTVTGTVMGMMDQAFVGHISVYAYGGVGLVASCINSLIGVLGAFSIVFNIRGSHRRGEGDQERLNQLFGNF
-31 HPVPWILLLPA
+31 LLLSLMVGMA
-42 VCYGVSSCVSR
+42 LCLGFVLFSR
-53 QPVLRMACGAASLLG
+53 PVLELG
-68 LLALPGWA
+68 FGLHGE
-76 DRAACLPAAV
+76 
-86 YTLYLT
+86 TLTEAENY
-92 VQGEYSLSANRQ
+92 
-104 LDLFLLFCKVY
+104 
-115 PIFAVFLGIVW
+115 
-126 DGQTMLTVSLPLAIW
+126 
-141 AVLLQIFLM
+141 LQIF
-150 RVLRQQPAVYRD
+150 
-162 PVYLLGNAGLLVV
+162 
-175 LGVLGFLVSRPAV
+175 S
-188 LGAAQA
+188 
-194 AVGAFYFSLV
+194 S
-204 VPVLTIPLNLT
+204 TIPLNLM

-221 AFKIFRKTGII
+221 VFKIFRKTGII

-246 DYVLIFGHLGL
+246 DYGLIFGHLGL

-296 LEKMKQIFRF
+296 LERMRRIFQF

-333 ITELA
+333 VTELA

-346 INLIL
+346 TNLIL

-378 KTGRYAF
+378 KAGRYTF

-395 YMILVLGRARFA
+395 YVILVLGREGFA
-407 RLISPDTEVIALAA
+407 RLISPDIEVIALAA

-435 YGNVWKS
+435 YGNVYKS
-442 SLQSLGWQNWTLRKA
+442 SLQSLGWQNWTLRTA

-469 TAA
+469 AAAWISGKILWIYLIQGLGYLGLSLAYTWKKTKEESKCFTQR

>member
-1 MTAFLCTLRMAGDLL
+1 MHLLTKRQNIDTKLIREINSMAIPLILSTVTGTVMGMMDQAFVGHISVYAYGGVGLVASCINSLIGVLGAFSIVFNIRGSHRRGEGDQESLNRLFGNFLLLSLMAGMVLCL
-16 LYGAFAAFFAAALGG
+16 GFALF
-31 HPVPWILLLPA
+31 
-42 VCYGVSSCVSR
+42 SR
-53 QPVLRMACGAASLLG
+53 PVLELG
-68 LLALPGWA
+68 FGLHGE
-76 DRAACLPAAV
+76 
-86 YTLYLT
+86 TLTEAENY
-92 VQGEYSLSANRQ
+92 
-104 LDLFLLFCKVY
+104 
-115 PIFAVFLGIVW
+115 
-126 DGQTMLTVSLPLAIW
+126 
-141 AVLLQIFLM
+141 LQIF
-150 RVLRQQPAVYRD
+150 
-162 PVYLLGNAGLLVV
+162 
-175 LGVLGFLVSRPAV
+175 S
-188 LGAAQA
+188 
-194 AVGAFYFSLV
+194 
-204 VPVLTIPLNLT
+204 LTIPLNLL

-221 AFKIFRKTGII
+221 VFKIFRKTGII

-257 PEMGTRGAALGTV
+257 PEMGTRGAALGTA

-333 ITELA
+333 VTELA

-346 INLIL
+346 TNLIL

-378 KTGRYAF
+378 KAGRYTF

-395 YMILVLGRARFA
+395 YMILVLGRTEFA

-442 SLQSLGWQNWTLRKA
+442 SLQSLGWQNWTLRTA

-469 TAA
+469 TAAWISGKILWIYLIQGLGYLGLSLAYTWKKSRV